1 MPSFDDKY
9 FIESEAIMTMVLTSA
24 GGILSL
30 LQAQVRKFS
39 KSFKLKVLHFFLS
52 HIIIIN
58 FERIY
63 DFVSKEDEPE
73 LQIYALKRLNEDQII
88 RQFWAEIADALEQI
102 EILHEDT
109 AFKVWIKKHAIF
121 WQNDI
126 GWGSQ
131 ILKPL

>member
-30 LQAQVRKFS
+30 LQ
-39 KSFKLKVLHFFLS
+39 
-52 HIIIIN
+52 
-58 FERIY
+58 
-63 DFVSKEDEPE
+63 EDEPE

-109 AFKVWIKKHAIF
+109 AFKVRIFLMHGWQKNYSCNNIKVF
-121 WQNDI
+121 
-126 GWGSQ
+126 
-131 ILKPL
+131 

>member
-30 LQAQVRKFS
+30 LQ
-39 KSFKLKVLHFFLS
+39 
-52 HIIIIN
+52 
-58 FERIY
+58 
-63 DFVSKEDEPE
+63 EDEPE

-109 AFKVWIKKHAIF
+109 AFKVRLFLNAWLTKNII
-121 WQNDI
+121 NE
-126 GWGSQ
+126 
-131 ILKPL
+131 ILLH